1 MHYNNYFS
9 YYDKIILSLLIIK
22 YRSLDEKDFTF
33 NTCNLYFINMQ

>member
-22 YRSLDEKDFTF
+22 YRSLNEKIFTF
-33 NTCNLYFINMQ
+33 DTCNLYFINMQ